1 MKSRVDERV
10 VESLISLGVVPS
22 EDKDIYVYGIGQGIV
37 LLVNLISVIIIGLLL
52 GMVWQSLVF
61 ILAYI
66 PIRSY
71 AGGYHASTQLR
82 CYILSNAVVVAVLIA
97 IRLVP
102 WNGYA
107 CLSVTIFSIITII
120 LLAPVED
127 LNKPLRE
134 IEIKV
139 FRKLTRIIL
148 VILLVIALILWY
160 FAKQFSICVIIAL
173 LVVAIMLILGVI
185 KNVRCKHTDNG

>member
-22 EDKDIYVYGIGQGIV
+22 EDKDIYVYGIGQGTV

-82 CYILSNAVVVAVLIA
+82 CYILSNAVVVAVLLA
-97 IRLVP
+97 IKLVP
-102 WNGYA
+102 EWL
-107 CLSVTIFSIITII
+107 CLLIRYNIFYNYNHFTC
-120 LLAPVED
+120 
-127 LNKPLRE
+127 
-134 IEIKV
+134 
-139 FRKLTRIIL
+139 TRRG
-148 VILLVIALILWY
+148 
-160 FAKQFSICVIIAL
+160 FE
-173 LVVAIMLILGVI
+173 
-185 KNVRCKHTDNG
+185 

>member
-22 EDKDIYVYGIGQGIV
+22 EDKDIYVYGVGQGIV